1 MKEYIDVMNEV
12 KSITAHDATVI
23 VGNVIDD
30 SLENKIKVTIVATGL
45 DDDYSS
51 QESQL
56 ETELTDVKI
65 EVFDRSFEENP
76 NGQVSENN
84 TDTPNVFFDGADDS
98 NFNNNSSISEDE
110 YDIPSFLRRNK

>member
-1 MKEYIDVMNEV
+1 M
-12 KSITAHDATVI
+12 
-23 VGNVIDD
+23 
-30 SLENKIKVTIVATGL
+30 
-45 DDDYSS
+45 
-51 QESQL
+51 
-56 ETELTDVKI
+56 TDVKI

-110 YDIPSFLRRNK
+110 YDITSFLRRNK